1 MDYSFFYIML
11 TLIMS
16 AFLIYKISYYITKDA
31 EISSLSSGML
41 SMIVVIM
48 TLTYIL
54 K

>member
-1 MDYSFFYIML
+1 MNYSFFYIML
-11 TLIMS
+11 ILIIS
-16 AFLIYKISYYITKDA
+16 ALLTYKICYYITKDA

-41 SMIVVIM
+41 SMIIVII